1 MNIAI
6 IGSGN
11 VGSAL
16 GSSLVSAGHRV
27 TVTARD
33 SVKATTVAVQIGASV
48 VPSALA
54 AAEAADVIVLAIP
67 YGAVESVAKEIAA
80 AVSGKVVIDTT
91 NPLKADYSGLAT
103 DGGPSGAERIAAQL
117 PGARVVKAFN
127 TLFASIQADTAV
139 HGQTVDGLIAA
150 DDADAK
156 TTVAELMK
164 AIGLRPVDA
173 GPLAGARELESLA
186 WLNIALQL
194 RTGGSWKSSFVLI
207 GAPDKAIAA

>member
-33 SVKATTVAVQIGASV
+33 SAKATTVAVQIGASV

>member
-33 SVKATTVAVQIGASV
+33 SVKATTVAAQIGASV

-156 TTVAELMK
+156 TTVAEL
-164 AIGLRPVDA
+164 
-173 GPLAGARELESLA
+173 RELESLA